1 HADVV
6 VFLTSA
12 QRYADAVPWEVLGG
26 IDRRGSEILYVLNR
40 LSRRASGA
48 VSDYAALLRRHG
60 LAAGPGDP
68 AVIPVQ
74 EQRVRGEAAALP
86 AKAVSRLTD
95 ALRDIARRRVD
106 VMSDITSRAVAHC
119 VDEAE
124 AVAAGVLAQHEE
136 RLRLEAVV
144 DRVYEDA
151 FDELTSELDGGSLI
165 RPEVIE
171 RWAERVGP
179 RDVARWSNGSASGLK
194 NVADRLSG
202 QPAAEVGRI
211 EREARRE
218 LADAVTVR
226 LERAARAVGTAWE
239 VDDAGRALL
248 TPDLRAA
255 GGDVSDDTEAVIDRW
270 LASLASTGVN
280 AAAVAPILA
289 VFSAAGGLTGAEF
302 GVAAGAAAAQ
312 QGILE
317 HVLGQAAARSLA
329 GSARDSFL
337 DAVRQVFSAEKGRYR
352 RV

>member
-1 HADVV
+1 
-6 VFLTSA
+6 
-12 QRYADAVPWEVLGG
+12 
-26 IDRRGSEILYVLNR
+26 
-40 LSRRASGA
+40 
-48 VSDYAALLRRHG
+48 
-60 LAAGPGDP
+60 
-68 AVIPVQ
+68 
-74 EQRVRGEAAALP
+74 
-86 AKAVSRLTD
+86 D

-106 VMSDITSRAVAHC
+106 VMSDITSRAVAYC

-165 RPEVIE
+165 RTEVIE
-171 RWAERVGP
+171 RWAERVGTG
-179 RDVARWSNGSASGLK
+179 DVARWIKGSASWLK
-194 NVADRLSG
+194 DVADRLSG

-270 LASLASTGVN
+270 LASLAALVE
-280 AAAVAPILA
+280 
-289 VFSAAGGLTGAEF
+289 AE
-302 GVAAGAAAAQ
+302 GPRR
-312 QGILE
+312 LR
-317 HVLGQAAARSLA
+317 ARSEEHTSELQSRENLVCRLLLEKKKCIKK
-329 GSARDSFL
+329 SANVEKRNANIL
-337 DAVRQVFSAEKGRYR
+337 DRKYYR
-352 RV
+352 LRLTIN